1 MQTFPEQYVAK
12 RLEREE
18 QVLNR
23 ALQDADFRKELVAS
37 PRATLSSLY
46 GVSIPDEADVQVFEE
61 TTNSHHVVIPPDL
74 AQMNEELT
82 DEQLEAVIEASPL
95 FAKYGTRV
103 DAQSAREMLAAVAE
117 RVQGVVALQLVG
129 LGDPGGGTHGL
140 SSCAERE
147 NSIYH

>member
-82 DEQLEAVIEASPL
+82 DEQLEAVAGGW
-95 FAKYGTRV
+95 F
-103 DAQSAREMLAAVAE
+103 
-117 RVQGVVALQLVG
+117 LQLAWTTLCVG
-129 LGDPGGGTHGL
+129 SGKPGDT
-140 SSCAERE
+140 
-147 NSIYH
+147 N